1 MLHTITELTERLTSR
16 EAGLE
21 AWLWLPLI
29 RLLAQGDPVKVTDLA
44 TTAGRPIQDVRTAL
58 AAVPDTEYDEDGRI
72 IGQGLTLRPTPH
84 HFEVDG
90 NQLYTWCAL
99 DTLIIPVIL
108 GKAARIE
115 SSCQATGT
123 PVLVHVDAT
132 GAARARPTTAVVSL
146 INPED
151 IRSVRSAFCNQV
163 HFFASAEAAQ
173 PWLQAHPAG
182 SVIPIDEAYQLG
194 ASIVETMLKETT
206 PQQPVFFG
214 DGGACGCC

>member
-1 MLHTITELTERLTSR
+1 MLHTIAELTERLTPR

-21 AWLWLPLI
+21 AWLWLPLV

-44 TTAGRPIQDVRTAL
+44 TAAGRPIQDARTAL
-58 AAVPDTEYDEDGRI
+58 AAVPDAEYDEDGRI

-99 DTLIIPVIL
+99 DTLIIPDIL

-123 PVLVHVDAT
+123 RLKCN
-132 GAARARPTTAVVSL
+132 RAIAS
-146 INPED
+146 N
-151 IRSVRSAFCNQV
+151 SV
-163 HFFASAEAAQ
+163 
-173 PWLQAHPAG
+173 
-182 SVIPIDEAYQLG
+182 
-194 ASIVETMLKETT
+194 
-206 PQQPVFFG
+206 
-214 DGGACGCC
+214 